1 MINEKI
7 NSFLNNKNIKD
18 ENDINMFLELT
29 QLIRELLEQN
39 NKNYIEIGNIINI
52 MLKNQNIEAID
63 WIILTIEEN
72 RKIEYKDIV
81 ISLGEKIEFYNEFI
95 KYIKVDE
102 TPIYNISLDKS
113 IDIQEYALLN
123 VNIYST
129 KYQYLY
135 LACIENFNTLD
146 NDFAEYKLIFTSDI
160 KIFYKNIKT
169 IN

>member
-39 NKNYIEIGNIINI
+39 NNNYIEIGNIINI

-135 LACIENFNTLD
+135 LARIENFNTLD
-146 NDFAEYKLIFTSDI
+146 NDFAEYKLIFTSNI